1 MSRQKNEFPLLLIG
15 RSCATL
21 SEQVN
26 MRFRLGQLVIVIVA
40 LCATAASSAQ
50 SGWVATHVSS
60 GGKDL
65 NAVYFLDSKRGWV
78 GGDAGFLAY
87 TDDGGVS
94 WIERRLGI
102 VHAINDVYFVSKD
115 SGFVLAGSSIFETL
129 DGGHSWREAH
139 AFSPADFDNATPELY
154 SVRFNGKKRG
164 WVVGSASRDDIV
176 INSILTITRD
186 GGVTWQTLSVPTKQE
201 LIHIDFV
208 DDKHGWIVGAGGAIL
223 HTEDAGET
231 WVKQK
236 SDTEATLYHVDF
248 RNEKQGWVVGE
259 HGTILRTEDSG
270 RTWNKIESPSQ
281 ATLLSVQ
288 FINEDEGWIVGRGG
302 AILRSG
308 DRGRTWVEQESG
320 TKQNLYALFVD
331 KKNGWAVGSDGLILR
346 YAR

>member
-1 MSRQKNEFPLLLIG
+1 
-15 RSCATL
+15 
-21 SEQVN
+21 
-26 MRFRLGQLVIVIVA
+26 MRFRLGQLVIIIVA
-40 LCATAASSAQ
+40 LCATVASSGQ
-50 SGWVATHVSS
+50 GGWVATHVSS

-78 GGDAGFLAY
+78 GGDGGFLAY

-102 VHAINDVYFVSKD
+102 AHAINDVYFVSKD
-115 SGFVLAGSSIFETL
+115 SGFVLVGSSIFETS
-129 DGGHSWREAH
+129 DSGHSWREAH

-176 INSILTITRD
+176 INSILTMTRD
-186 GGVTWQTLSVPTKQE
+186 GGVTWQTLSAPTKQE

-208 DDKHGWIVGAGGAIL
+208 DEKHGWIVGAGGAIL

-231 WVKQK
+231 WVKQT

-270 RTWNKIESPSQ
+270 RTWTKVESPAR

-302 AILRSG
+302 IILRSG
-308 DRGRTWVEQESG
+308 DKGRTWVEQESG

-331 KKNGWAVGSDGLILR
+331 KKNGWAVGSYGLILR
-346 YAR
+346 YTR

>member
-1 MSRQKNEFPLLLIG
+1 MRLRSAFLTVICMSVWAG
-15 RSCATL
+15 
-21 SEQVN
+21 
-26 MRFRLGQLVIVIVA
+26 VA
-40 LCATAASSAQ
+40 QAQ
-50 SGWVATHVSS
+50 GWVGTRVSS

-65 NAVYFLDSKRGWV
+65 NAVYFVDSKRGWV

-87 TDDGGVS
+87 TNDGGAS
-94 WIERRLGI
+94 WIEQRLGTP
-102 VHAINDVYFVSKD
+102 HSINDIFFVSKEN
-115 SGFVLAGSSIFETL
+115 GFVLAGNSIYETA

-139 AFSPADFDNATPELY
+139 AFSPADFGNATPELY
-154 SVRFNGKKRG
+154 SLRFNGKKRG
-164 WVVGSASRDDIV
+164 WVVGSASRGDIV
-176 INSILTITRD
+176 VNSILAITRD
-186 GGVTWQTLSVPTKQE
+186 GGVTWQALSAPTNQE

-208 DDKHGWIVGAGGAIL
+208 DDKRGWIVGAGGAVL

-236 SDTEATLYHVDF
+236 SETQATLYHVDF

-259 HGTILRTEDSG
+259 RGTILRTEDSG
-270 RTWNKIESPSQ
+270 RTWTKVVSPAR

-308 DRGRTWVEQESG
+308 NQGRAWVDQESG

-331 KKNGWAVGSDGLILR
+331 KKNCWAVGSDGLILR
-346 YAR
+346 YQR